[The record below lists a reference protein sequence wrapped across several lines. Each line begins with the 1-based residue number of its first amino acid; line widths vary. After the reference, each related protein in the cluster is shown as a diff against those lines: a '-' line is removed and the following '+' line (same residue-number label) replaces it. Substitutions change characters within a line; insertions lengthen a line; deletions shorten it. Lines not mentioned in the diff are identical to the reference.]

1 MEMVVILVWSSTLQL
16 LLFLRT
22 SLDGK
27 VTVSGNEISNVKSGL
42 YLRCKNT
49 IAKDNIL
56 FSKCN
61 VLPISED
68 PRANIKPIIIIITIL
83 YKIDQVRLYC
93 KCLFINNN
101 YTNEIM

>member
-1 MEMVVILVWSSTLQL
+1 
-16 LLFLRT
+16 
-22 SLDGK
+22 LDGK

-56 FSKCN
+56 FKCN

-68 PRANIKPIIIIITIL
+68 PRANIKL
-83 YKIDQVRLYC
+83 NNYY
-93 KCLFINNN
+93 NNN
-101 YTNEIM
+101 PI